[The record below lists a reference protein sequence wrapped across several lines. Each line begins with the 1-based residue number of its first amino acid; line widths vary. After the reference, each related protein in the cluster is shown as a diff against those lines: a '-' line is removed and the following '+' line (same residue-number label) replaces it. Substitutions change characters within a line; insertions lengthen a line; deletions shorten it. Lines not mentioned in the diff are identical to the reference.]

1 MKKILITFLSLVV
14 IVLVLS
20 FIIIYLTN
28 NKNPKNVSEFSS
40 PFVARENEIA
50 LLIVGKFDMSS
61 EEIKDEL
68 DVSKLHKITTL
79 DSVEE
84 FNKSHSGWNLEK
96 SPAFI
101 LFDTK
106 EPIYTTYSYEELK
119 NYVNSK
125 FK

>member
-1 MKKILITFLSLVV
+1 
-14 IVLVLS
+14 
-20 FIIIYLTN
+20 
-28 NKNPKNVSEFSS
+28 
-40 PFVARENEIA
+40 
-50 LLIVGKFDMSS
+50 MSS

-84 FNKSHSGWNLEK
+84 FNKSHSGLNLEK

-119 NYVNSK
+119 KYVPLGARFSLNFELVPCTTSLIRYEIK
-125 FK
+125 KIVIKLP